1 VTGFKVDVYQNE
13 YLAAGSREV
22 NAIVTVSAGGA
33 TPGGAG
39 GPGGGGGGLGGG
51 ADAAEIILVDCST
64 SMDYPNSKL
73 LSAKIA
79 TSAAIDMLRP
89 GVYFAVIAGSD
100 VAEVIYPVGRE
111 CLVPANP
118 DSRSAAKRAVSMLY
132 ARGGTAIGRWL
143 MLANRLFERHPAAI
157 RHAIL
162 LTDGR
167 DESESAIELGHAL
180 AACAGRFTVDCRGV
194 GTDWAVDELR
204 RIATALLGTV
214 DIVAQPHDLAADFTA
229 MMAHAMG
236 KAVGDVTLRL
246 WTPQGASVRFVK
258 QVAPAVFDLT
268 GRAVHA
274 PVPRSRDYPTGS
286 WGTESREYHVCVE
299 VSPGTVGDEMLAAR
313 VSVVVGSE
321 ITAKGLVRAV
331 WTDDDVLSTRIS
343 PEVAHYTGQAEL
355 AQTIQE
361 GLQARKDGDV
371 DTATSKLARAL
382 ALANASGNEGT
393 VKLLR
398 KVVDVVDEVTGT
410 VRLRSRVADADE
422 MALDTRS
429 TKTVRVRK
437 R

>member
-22 NAIVTVSAGGA
+22 NAIVTVSHGSGTAGGA
-33 TPGGAG
+33 TSVA
-39 GPGGGGGGLGGG
+39 
-51 ADAAEIILVDCST
+51 AAEIILVDCST

-73 LSAKIA
+73 LAAKIA
-79 TSAAIDMLRP
+79 TSAAIDMLRD

-100 VAEVIYPVGRE
+100 VAEVIYPVGRQS
-111 CLVPANP
+111 LVPAYP
-118 DSRSAAKRAVSMLY
+118 DSRAAAKRAVSMLY

-143 MLANRLFERHPAAI
+143 MLANQLFERHPAGL

-167 DESESAIELGHAL
+167 DESESAVELGRAL
-180 AACAGRFTVDCRGV
+180 AACAGRFTADCRGV
-194 GTDWAVDELR
+194 GTDWVVDELR
-204 RIATALLGTV
+204 RISTALLGTV
-214 DIVAQPHDLAADFTA
+214 DIVAKPQDLAADFTA
-229 MMAHAMG
+229 MMAHAMD
-236 KAVGDVTLRL
+236 KAVANVNLRL
-246 WTPQGASVRFVK
+246 WTPQGASIRFVK
-258 QVAPAVFDLT
+258 QVSPTVLDLT
-268 GRAVHA
+268 GRAVPA

-299 VSPGTVGDEMLAAR
+299 VSPGTIGDEMLATR

-321 ITAKGLVRAV
+321 IPAKGLVRAL
-331 WTDDDVLSTRIS
+331 WTDDDALSTRIS

-355 AQTIQE
+355 AQAIQD

-371 DTATSKLARAL
+371 DTATAKLARAL
-382 ALANASGNEGT
+382 ALADASGNEGT

-398 KVVDVVDEVTGT
+398 KVVEVVDEVTGT

>member
-1 VTGFKVDVYQNE
+1 MSEFKVDVYHNE
-13 YLAAGSREV
+13 YLAAGATEV
-22 NAIVTVSAGGA
+22 NAIVTVSAAGA
-33 TPGGAG
+33 SGV
-39 GPGGGGGGLGGG
+39 GGGRT
-51 ADAAEIILVDCST
+51 DAAEIIMLDCST
-64 SMDYPNSKL
+64 SMDYPSSKL
-73 LSAKIA
+73 YAAKLA
-79 TSAAIDMLRP
+79 TAAAIDMLRD
-89 GVYFAVIAGSD
+89 GVHFAIIAGSD
-100 VAEVIYPVGRE
+100 IAEVIYPAGHQR
-111 CLVPANP
+111 LVPANP
-118 DSRSAAKRAVSMLY
+118 DTRGAAKRAVAAVY

-143 MLANRLFERHPAAI
+143 LLANRLFETRPAAI

-167 DESESAIELGHAL
+167 DESESAIELGHAM

-214 DIVAQPHDLAADFTA
+214 DIVAQPQDLAKDFQA
-229 MMAHAMG
+229 MMAHAMD
-236 KAVGDVTLRL
+236 KAVADVSLRL
-246 WTPQGASVRFVK
+246 WTPQGASIRFVK
-258 QVAPAVFDLT
+258 QVSPTVLDLT
-268 GRAVHA
+268 GRAVPA

-286 WGTESREYHVCVE
+286 WGSESREYHVCVE
-299 VSPGTVGDEMLAAR
+299 VNPGTVGDEMLAAR
-313 VSVVVGSE
+313 VSVVVDLD
-321 ITAKGLVRAV
+321 IAAKGLVRAV
-331 WTDDDVLSTRIS
+331 WTDDDALSTRIS

-355 AQTIQE
+355 AQAIQD
-361 GLQARKDGDV
+361 GLQARKEGDV
-371 DTATSKLARAL
+371 DTATAKLARAL